1 MKVLFSFIA
10 LLFVTS
16 GIAQSKRPVDRDI
29 FKKQIR
35 ESIAE
40 LADFVAIPNDANNHA
55 DINLNIYWL
64 TEKFIKRGFNTSV
77 LPTSGENLFFA
88 ALPMKEDKETLLI
101 YMHFD
106 GQAVDKSKWD
116 QEDPYKMVLKVPKDG
131 GWKERDLEALNEN
144 LNYDWRLYGRSTS
157 DDKGPIVMLLNAIDL
172 LQEQKIDLAYNIK
185 VLLDSE
191 EEKSSAPLTAA
202 LSTYGELFEADYLII
217 GDGPMHASLN
227 PTVVYGCRGITT
239 MTLTT
244 YGPKLAQHSGH
255 FGNYAPN
262 PSYTLAHLLASFKD
276 TSGKV
281 LIDGYYDGIQIDANT
296 SSILK
301 AVPDKETDLLDRL
314 VVQKSEKVGSYY
326 QESLQYPSLNIRGMA
341 SAWVGDNARTIVPAT
356 ATAELDLRLV
366 VESDGTRLKK
376 LVRQHI
382 EKQGYH
388 ILNQDPTDEERK
400 SYSNIVKV
408 EEGGVMDAFRTD
420 INHPFGN
427 HLVNLMKQT
436 FEKEVVQIRTMGGT
450 VPIAP
455 FVNQM
460 KLPAFILPT
469 VNADNNQHAPNENLR
484 IGQIDYGIRL
494 FYALFSQN

>member
-10 LLFVTS
+10 YLLMFSVS
-16 GIAQSKRPVDRDI
+16 AQSEQQI
-29 FKKQIR
+29 KKQIR
-35 ESIAE
+35 KSIAE
-40 LADFVAIPNDANNHA
+40 LSDFVSIPNDANSHA
-55 DINLNIYWL
+55 DINRNIYWL
-64 TEKFIKRGFNTSV
+64 TDKFNQRGFNTTV
-77 LPTSGENLFFA
+77 LPTSGEDLFFA
-88 ALPMKEDKETLLI
+88 ALPMKENKKTLLI
-101 YMHFD
+101 YMHLD
-106 GQAVDKSKWD
+106 GQAVDNSKWN
-116 QEDPYKMVLKVPKDG
+116 QEDPFKMSLKSLSG
-131 GWKERDLEALNEN
+131 GEWEEREFSELDEDLNFN
-144 LNYDWRLYGRSTS
+144 WRLFGRSTS

-172 LQEQKIDLAYNIK
+172 LQEQNVELGYNIK
-185 VLLDSE
+185 ILLDSE

-202 LSTYGELFEADYLII
+202 LDTYSELFEADYLII

-227 PTVVYGCRGITT
+227 PTIVYGCRGISS

-262 PSYTLAHLLASFKD
+262 PSYALAHLLASFKD

-281 LIDGYYDGIQIDANT
+281 LIEGYYDGIKIDENT
-296 SSILK
+296 FKVLK
-301 AVPDKETDLLDRL
+301 AVPDKESDLLNRL
-314 VVQKSEKVGSYY
+314 VVNTSEKVGSFY
-326 QESLQYPSLNIRGMA
+326 QESLQYPSLNIRGLA

-366 VESDGTRLKK
+366 VESDGRRLKK
-376 LVRQHI
+376 LVRNHI
-382 EKQGYH
+382 TKQGYH
-388 ILNQDPTDEERK
+388 IVDNDPTDLERK
-400 SYSNIVKV
+400 TYSNIIKV

-420 INHPFGN
+420 IDHPFGT
-427 HLVNLMKQT
+427 HLVALMNTT
-436 FEKEVVQIRTMGGT
+436 FGKEVVQIRTMGGT

-455 FVNQM
+455 FVNKM

-494 FYALFSQN
+494 FFALFSQN